1 MEGKKYIAVIMI
13 MLGCILLGIQ
23 NGFSQASISEQ
34 IYEGYA
40 TGNMTKWYN
49 AMKDFEANAD
59 RSIMK
64 EKMELINYYYGYTG
78 WLVSVDKDDLARDY
92 IERTDVM
99 LDDILEKDPNNATVL
114 AYKAAF
120 IAFEIAMSNFKAIY
134 LGRRS
139 SRYIDEALDIESDNI
154 QALIERGNELYY
166 SPSAFGGDKKQS
178 IVYYKKATK
187 RMEDQ
192 HLDNKNWMYLNVM
205 TSLGL
210 AYEAT
215 DQIQNAKLCYE
226 KILRLEPDFMWVG
239 DELYPDM
246 LKRHNL

>member
-1 MEGKKYIAVIMI
+1 MEGKKYIAGL
-13 MLGCILLGIQ
+13 MLFIGSISLGIQ
-23 NGFSQASISEQ
+23 TGFSQSSISDQ
-34 IYEGYA
+34 IYKAYA
-40 TGNMTKWYN
+40 TGNMTKWYH
-49 AMKDFEANAD
+49 AMKSYEKSVDT
-59 RSIMK
+59 SIL
-64 EKMELINYYYGYTG
+64 EKRLELINYYYGYTG
-78 WLVSVDKDDLARDY
+78 WLVSVDKDDLAREY
-92 IERTDVM
+92 IGRSELI
-99 LDDILEKDPNNATVL
+99 LDEILENNARNATVL

-120 IAFEIAMSNFKAIY
+120 IAYEIAMSNYKAIY
-134 LGRRS
+134 LGIKS
-139 SRYIDEALDIESDNI
+139 SRYIEQALEIESNNI

-178 IVYYKKATK
+178 IGYYRKAIK
-187 RMEDQ
+187 CMEDQ
-192 HLDNKNWMYLNVM
+192 HLDYKNWMYLNVM

-226 KILRLEPDFMWVG
+226 KILQVEPDFMWVG

>member
-1 MEGKKYIAVIMI
+1 MEGKKYFAG
-13 MLGCILLGIQ
+13 LILLVVGISFGAQ
-23 NGFSQASISEQ
+23 TGFSQASISDQ
-34 IYEGYA
+34 IYKAYA
-40 TGNMTKWYN
+40 TGNMTKWYK
-49 AMKDFEANAD
+49 AMKSFEESAD
-59 RSIMK
+59 TSILEK
-64 EKMELINYYYGYTG
+64 KMELINYYYGYTG

-92 IERTDVM
+92 IKKTE
-99 LDDILEKDPNNATVL
+99 LLLEKILEKDAKNATVL

-120 IAFEIAMSNFKAIY
+120 IAFEIAMSNYKAIY
-134 LGRRS
+134 LGTKS
-139 SRYIDEALDIESDNI
+139 SRFIDQALEIESNNI

-166 SPSAFGGDKKQS
+166 SPSAFGGDKELS

-187 RMEDQ
+187 RMEDL

-226 KILRLEPDFMWVG
+226 KILQVEPDFMWVG